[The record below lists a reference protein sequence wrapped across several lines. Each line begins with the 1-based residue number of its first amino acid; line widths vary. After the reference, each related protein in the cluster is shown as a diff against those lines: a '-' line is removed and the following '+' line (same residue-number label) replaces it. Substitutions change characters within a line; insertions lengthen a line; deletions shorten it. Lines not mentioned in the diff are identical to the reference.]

1 MFCASVLSSMHE
13 SYVLCTTDA
22 SGSSNWSA
30 SQRALRVSQRFTSH
44 KPNYRL
50 YCTPMFAI
58 CHRPLAA
65 VRCYNE
71 GNAVGGQ
78 KLVGIRLERFGGIRM
93 SSSADGAC
101 GGQTPSSSGLG
112 TRTRTRHVSTRAVA
126 NNESATD
133 SISSHVA
140 AGLSPSQLASILSRP
155 RIDFSSILTTVSPI
169 VESVR
174 ASGDEAVRSY
184 TAEFDRVNLPATSPV
199 CVPIDDA
206 SLGGCEGLEEAV
218 VRAFDVAYGNI
229 KAFHEAQKGSG
240 EVVVETM
247 KGVVCR
253 RVGRAIGSVGLYV
266 PGGSAVLPST
276 ALMLA
281 VPAGI
286 AGCKTIVLATP
297 PRQDGMYCY
306 SGRAAASGASCS

>member
-1 MFCASVLSSMHE
+1 M
-13 SYVLCTTDA
+13 
-22 SGSSNWSA
+22 
-30 SQRALRVSQRFTSH
+30 
-44 KPNYRL
+44 
-50 YCTPMFAI
+50 
-58 CHRPLAA
+58 
-65 VRCYNE
+65 
-71 GNAVGGQ
+71 
-78 KLVGIRLERFGGIRM
+78 
-93 SSSADGAC
+93 SSADGAC
-101 GGQTPSSSGLG
+101 RGRQRPGAHASSSD
-112 TRTRTRHVSTRAVA
+112 TEVS
-126 NNESATD
+126 SD

-140 AGLSPSQLASILSRP
+140 ADLSPSQLASILSRP

-174 ASGDEAVRSY
+174 VDGDEAVRSY
-184 TAEFDRVNLPATSPV
+184 TAEFDRVDLDASSPV

-206 SLGGCEGLEEAV
+206 SLGGCEGLEASV

-229 KAFHEAQKGSG
+229 KAFHEAQKGNG

-286 AGCKTIVLATP
+286 AGCGTIVLATP
-297 PRQDGMYCY
+297 PRQDGMFLYCEQW
-306 SGRAAASGASCS
+306 ASGASCIRVPASRRRAASESQRAGGSLLHSATARSLRTPPYTPPYPKYTCSNIPDAF

>member
-1 MFCASVLSSMHE
+1 
-13 SYVLCTTDA
+13 
-22 SGSSNWSA
+22 
-30 SQRALRVSQRFTSH
+30 
-44 KPNYRL
+44 
-50 YCTPMFAI
+50 
-58 CHRPLAA
+58 
-65 VRCYNE
+65 
-71 GNAVGGQ
+71 
-78 KLVGIRLERFGGIRM
+78 M

-101 GGQTPSSSGLG
+101 GGQPPSSSGLG
-112 TRTRTRHVSTRAVA
+112 TRTRTHARTHARHVSTRAVA

-306 SGRAAASGASCS
+306 SGRAASEFQRAGGELHPSFSEPEASCIRVSASRRLASFTRSEPQASCVRVSASRRLASFNHSEPQEAR

>member
-1 MFCASVLSSMHE
+1 
-13 SYVLCTTDA
+13 
-22 SGSSNWSA
+22 
-30 SQRALRVSQRFTSH
+30 
-44 KPNYRL
+44 
-50 YCTPMFAI
+50 
-58 CHRPLAA
+58 
-65 VRCYNE
+65 
-71 GNAVGGQ
+71 
-78 KLVGIRLERFGGIRM
+78 M

-112 TRTRTRHVSTRAVA
+112 TRTRTHARHVSTRAVA